1 MLFVIDFGSRC
12 LFVWDYDIFGI
23 INEFKKWKKKT
34 MLILM
39 KIKSIYFFSKEE
51 KTYNMI
57 TFFLSCIYLLKKLR
71 NFPDPF

>member
-39 KIKSIYFFSKEE
+39 KIKSIYFFLKR
-51 KTYNMI
+51 
-57 TFFLSCIYLLKKLR
+57 KKLII
-71 NFPDPF
+71 